1 MSVAI
6 NGTNGI
12 TYNDGSLQPS
22 APVGRNLIINGD
34 MSISQRATSAAGL
47 GAASGYFTLD
57 RFKMNINSASAGRFT
72 MSQSAV
78 TDLKGF
84 SNALKIDCTTVD
96 TSIAAGEALFIQ
108 QNIEGFNAQSLKNG
122 TSATNSFTLS
132 FYAKSNAS
140 RAIAS
145 EVRLS
150 SGTNRQASKLHTI
163 GTSWAKYTFTVPAA
177 SSTQIDNDNTSQV
190 QINFWLNGGTT
201 FTSGT
206 LSPTLAAATNANR
219 AAGIGSIFASTANT
233 LEITGV
239 QLEANTTATPF
250 ENLQYTTQLQ
260 LCQRYY
266 EKSYSIGV
274 APTTNTALGAVTL
287 TVNSTITGYMAGSR
301 PFVVSKRA
309 IPTII
314 IYSPSG
320 SSGTVADGNT
330 TNYKTG
336 TALQTGTAGFSLQ
349 NNSGVT
355 YTPVSNLIYFH
366 FIADAEL

>member
-1 MSVAI
+1 MTLQL
-6 NGTNGI
+6 NGTSGL
-12 TYNDGSLQPS
+12 TFNDGSLQPS
-22 APVGRNLIINGD
+22 AASGKNLIINGD

-84 SNALKIDCTTVD
+84 SNALKIDCTTAD

-108 QNIEGFNAQSLKNG
+108 QNIEGFNAQPLKNG
-122 TSATNSFTLS
+122 TSDVNSFTLS

-177 SSTQIDNDNTSQV
+177 TSTQIDNNNTSQV

-239 QLEANTTATPF
+239 QLEVNTTATPF
-250 ENLQYTTQLQ
+250 ENLQYGQQLA

-266 EKSYSIGV
+266 YVIPVGSYGFPCPSTGGFAYV
-274 APTTNTALGAVTL
+274 QRYDFKVSMRASPTMNWNYTSSGNIA
-287 TVNSTITGYMAGSR
+287 
-301 PFVVSKRA
+301 A
-309 IPTII
+309 INL
-314 IYSPSG
+314 YSPNVDYVTVQYV
-320 SSGTVADGNT
+320 GTSLANVFWNLAIS
-330 TNYKTG
+330 
-336 TALQTGTAGFSLQ
+336 TAT
-349 NNSGVT
+349 
-355 YTPVSNLIYFH
+355 
-366 FIADAEL
+366 AEL